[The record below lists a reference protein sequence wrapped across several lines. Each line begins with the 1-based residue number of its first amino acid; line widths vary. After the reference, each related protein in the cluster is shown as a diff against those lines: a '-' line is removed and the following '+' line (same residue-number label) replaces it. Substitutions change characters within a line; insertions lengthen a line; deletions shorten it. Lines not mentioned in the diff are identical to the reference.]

1 MRIRFAPRARRD
13 LEEIREYLQTRSPAG
28 ARNILRAI
36 RSAVRFV
43 GEQPFGSQQTDDPAL
58 RVKVVLGYRY
68 KIFYRIRED
77 IIEIVHV
84 RHTSR
89 RPWIGP

>member
-1 MRIRFAPRARRD
+1 MRIRFALRARRD
-13 LEEIREYLQTRSPAG
+13 LEDIREYLEMRRPAG
-28 ARNILRAI
+28 ARNVLRAI
-36 RSAVRFV
+36 RSAVRIW
-43 GEQPFGSQQTDDPAL
+43 ESNRSAGSKRMIPPSGSRLSWLSLQD
-58 RVKVVLGYRY
+58 
-68 KIFYRIRED
+68 FYRIRGD